1 MSEQTSPPG
10 EGVQWHPPGTFRA
23 DPVGPS
29 EPRAPEYIEAA
40 AAFNAVGARLGAT
53 ARALEQLA
61 DDLAKRPELIPLDA
75 AWRKAQRLEHA
86 LAVDLPEHRRL
97 LVELWGHSAQAKGGL
112 DATGQSGED
121 QSAPYRELGADTA
134 DAILDLIDRR
144 IDAALTEQRERLKAA
159 G

>member
-1 MSEQTSPPG
+1 MSEQAVTENRGLRGVIIPP
-10 EGVQWHPPGTFRA
+10 A
-23 DPVGPS
+23 DVPS
-29 EPRAPEYIEAA
+29 PEYTEAA
-40 AAFNAVGARLGAT
+40 RAFNAVAAQLRVA
-53 ARALEQLA
+53 AKDIKQLA
-61 DDLAKRPELIPLDA
+61 EDLAKRPELIPLDA